1 MPTEI
6 PIIGSMSEGE
16 KEEARLYNMTI
27 RAQQRYVWAAS
38 FGSEESRK
46 QALRIYNNL
55 IDRLGFDPFE

>member
-6 PIIGSMSEGE
+6 PIISSMSDGE
-16 KEEARLYNMTI
+16 KENARLYNLTI
-27 RAQQRYVWAAS
+27 RAQERYIWAVS
-38 FGSEESRK
+38 FGCEETQK